1 MQEVLSSLLM
11 WAVSLSAYPE
21 PALMPTLTPVTH
33 SSLVNTLCDGREC
46 NALAY
51 YEDKSSTI
59 FYDEKM
65 NLDSSI
71 TARGFIV
78 HELVH
83 YLQDKAGKMADMPLP
98 CQTQMMLEREAY
110 LVQKEFLRQH
120 HTMTYEVDMAIR
132 LLGKICDRG

>member
-1 MQEVLSSLLM
+1 MQEVLGSLLM

-21 PALMPTLTPVTH
+21 PEDMPTLTPVTH
-33 SSLVNTLCDGREC
+33 STLVDTLCDGREC

-51 YEDKSSTI
+51 YEHKSSTI

-65 NLDSSI
+65 NLESSL
-71 TARGFIV
+71 TAKGFIV

-83 YLQDKAGKMADMPLP
+83 YLQDKAGKLADTPLP

-110 LVQKEFLRQH
+110 LVQKEFLREH
-120 HTMTYEVDMAIR
+120 HTMTYQVDMAIR
-132 LLGKICDRG
+132 LLGNVCGRR